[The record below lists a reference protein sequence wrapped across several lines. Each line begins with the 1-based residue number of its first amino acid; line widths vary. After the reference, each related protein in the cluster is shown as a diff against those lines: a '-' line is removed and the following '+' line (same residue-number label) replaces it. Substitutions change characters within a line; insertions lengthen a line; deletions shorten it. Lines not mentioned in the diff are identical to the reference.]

1 MDLRQ
6 HPLSCAFP
14 AIPEPDLND
23 MAADIKAHGL
33 HSAVVLYKG
42 AVLDGWHRYMACQRI
57 GVKPRTIEYTG
68 NDPVG
73 FVKSANWHRRHLT
86 PGQRALIQVRLSEW
100 KLRGRDMTN
109 VANPPAGGDKVD
121 SKASVTN
128 SSKSVNS
135 SSDKS
140 SKDMAQE
147 AQVGVRSIERAKLVE
162 KSGNEKIKDAVLQGK
177 MGLRRAEAEISGE
190 KPKKHEEPQA
200 PKYTELDAA
209 HDQIADLQERLAVS
223 AMDATDEEKKSA
235 EELIKSLRSEV
246 KTLLATNHAL
256 KQRLDGC
263 MTENADLKKLCLSQG
278 RKLKKFEGAGNA
290 K

>member
-1 MDLRQ
+1 MDLHQ

-14 AIPEPDLND
+14 AIPESDLND

-33 HSAVVLYKG
+33 HSAVVLYKSM
-42 AVLDGWHRYMACQRI
+42 VLDGWHRYLACRRV
-57 GVKPRTIEYTG
+57 GVKPRTIEYAG

-73 FVKSANWHRRHLT
+73 FVRSANWHRRHLT

-100 KLRGRDMTN
+100 QIPGRNMTN
-109 VANPPAGGDKVD
+109 VATPPTGGAETK
-121 SKASVTN
+121 SKSEPKNSVTP
-128 SSKSVNS
+128 SSESV
-135 SSDKS
+135 KS
-140 SKDMAQE
+140 SNDMARE

-177 MGLRRAEAEISGE
+177 MGLRRAESEISGE

-246 KTLLATNHAL
+246 KTLRATNHAL